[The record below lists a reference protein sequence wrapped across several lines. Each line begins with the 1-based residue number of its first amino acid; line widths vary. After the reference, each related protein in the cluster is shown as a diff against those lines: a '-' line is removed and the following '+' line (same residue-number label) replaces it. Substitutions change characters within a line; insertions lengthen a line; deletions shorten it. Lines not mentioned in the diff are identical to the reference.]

1 MRQGEILNGKYEIVS
16 PISLR
21 GFRQKWLA
29 SDMTS
34 GNKVVIETLHDDLM
48 NDQSAIESLR
58 YELEVSQVLS
68 GEIFQTCLD
77 TFISNNKLLLVW
89 QHYDYEPLSFALN
102 DIAKGLVSDT
112 EKLTL
117 ITKLADGIK
126 YAASK
131 NIVHGQINGDNIL
144 VDPKLNPKLINFS
157 KSHYFESTDPGAN
170 SILTNQNL
178 VAPEIL
184 EGAKPD
190 LLSDIYSLGIIAKI
204 LFLQPKD
211 RNYVDIRTLRLI
223 NYRPDLKSMIAN
235 TIDGLSTTNRELREI
250 VINMIDDDFLN
261 DMSTP
266 PKGIPV
272 VKVSKIKSRKII
284 RKHKK
289 DNNNS

>member
-102 DIAKGLVSDT
+102 DIAKGLVSDS

-117 ITKLADGIK
+117 IAKIIDGLK
-126 YAASK
+126 YANSK